1 MTTRASFLSL
11 PFLAFLTFV
20 LIASA
25 LATGIATPPAWAYV
39 PNANQIL
46 PPLPGATDDFWDYNT
61 WNPGNPAFP
70 AVGGSYND
78 PRFSTPAS
86 GAVGTTTIT
95 RLSNVYVNPPQCTGE
110 IWGKNGYQNANGT
123 MAFSG
128 VFPGAAGCE
137 GAWQIIDTHTGNV
150 LYPYPL
156 PAVDT
161 YSINDMMSFDP
172 FNPNVYWVGQGT
184 KLRRVTLSG
193 TAPCGPTPI
202 VCDEF
207 DFGPFTGGVQL
218 PVLGAGH
225 LNWLAA
231 IPATDGLARYFLALY
246 PDWSIHILD
255 RQTGTVI
262 NGPITC
268 SYPPFDPTSPDPLIS
283 DPTRCVTGGYF
294 TITPSGNHIVAYGT
308 SLGDIALVY
317 TVTLNQ
323 SCNPNCGSIA
333 STHYTTWDLCGDH
346 AAFAS
351 ATDGNDYM
359 VVFNC
364 YDAIEVRVRNI
375 ALVSGGLSEEKTNSR
390 LIFTMS
396 GTDEVH
402 FTCSVTQHQNW
413 CIVDT
418 EGDDDQYNS
427 VPTASTWRVYEQEII
442 AFNIL
447 GQGTD
452 PIRRLAHHR
461 TRNPNGADYYK
472 QPKVSISWDGSS
484 LIWFSDY
491 NVQTSGYADLYGMTP
506 PLP

>member
-1 MTTRASFLSL
+1 VEAEIAKSRGAPRGHLHINTSNGFGVHQL
-11 PFLAFLTFV
+11 
-20 LIASA
+20 ASA
-25 LATGIATPPAWAYV
+25 LP
-39 PNANQIL
+39 
-46 PPLPGATDDFWDYNT
+46 D
-61 WNPGNPAFP
+61 
-70 AVGGSYND
+70 
-78 PRFSTPAS
+78 
-86 GAVGTTTIT
+86 
-95 RLSNVYVNPPQCTGE
+95 
-110 IWGKNGYQNANGT
+110 
-123 MAFSG
+123 
-128 VFPGAAGCE
+128 
-137 GAWQIIDTHTGNV
+137 
-150 LYPYPL
+150 
-156 PAVDT
+156 
-161 YSINDMMSFDP
+161 
-172 FNPNVYWVGQGT
+172 
-184 KLRRVTLSG
+184 
-193 TAPCGPTPI
+193 
-202 VCDEF
+202 
-207 DFGPFTGGVQL
+207 
-218 PVLGAGH
+218 
-225 LNWLAA
+225 
-231 IPATDGLARYFLALY
+231 FLALY

-413 CIVDT
+413 CIVPSIF
-418 EGDDDQYNS
+418 S
-427 VPTASTWRVYEQEII
+427 VRA
-442 AFNIL
+442 
-447 GQGTD
+447 
-452 PIRRLAHHR
+452 PIRSGDWPIIGRETLMAR
-461 TRNPNGADYYK
+461 TTINSPRSASRGTGL
-472 QPKVSISWDGSS
+472 V
-484 LIWFSDY
+484 
-491 NVQTSGYADLYGMTP
+491 
-506 PLP
+506 